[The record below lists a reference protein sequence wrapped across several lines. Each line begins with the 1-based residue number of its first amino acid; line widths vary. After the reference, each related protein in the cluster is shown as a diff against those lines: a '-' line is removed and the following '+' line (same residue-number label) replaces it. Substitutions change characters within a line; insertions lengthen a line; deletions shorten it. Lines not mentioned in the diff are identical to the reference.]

1 MALTLGQIVDRVR
14 DAHPAFDPRIV
25 GNQALARFFDRYQR
39 QLVYKILE
47 SNPDA
52 ILVELN
58 VAFLSTMLMGQ
69 AGYDLPANLGLRPG
83 LVHFTNDAVTFGE
96 LTLIKFQD
104 RMGPYGKYPAYMR
117 GSKLFLI
124 GSVDSWSQV
133 ASFDLAYIAMPV
145 LLTALTDNLTVPDA
159 AFDALVA
166 AGCDFAAR
174 KVADRPDV
182 KIDAQEFAADADKA
196 EGLYLRGVGLHNQ
209 ATIHYVKEAW

>member
-1 MALTLGQIVDRVR
+1 MALTLGQVVDRVR

-47 SNPDA
+47 ANPDA
-52 ILVELN
+52 LLVETT
-58 VAFLSTMLMGQ
+58 VAFLATMLMGQ
-69 AGYDLPANLGLRPG
+69 AGYDLPTNLGIRPG
-83 LVHFTNDAVTFGE
+83 LIRFTNDATTFGE
-96 LTLIKFQD
+96 LTLVKFQD
-104 RMGPYGKYPAYMR
+104 RMSPYGKYPAYMR
-117 GSKLFLI
+117 GGKLFLI
-124 GSVDSWSQV
+124 GTTDGWSQV

-145 LLTALTDNLTVPDA
+145 LLTALTDAMTVPDS

-166 AGCDFAAR
+166 AGCNFAAQ

-182 KIDAQEFAADADKA
+182 KIDVKRFYQDAETA
-196 EGLYLRGVGLHNQ
+196 EEMYLRGLGLHNQ